1 MVDWDRVDDLRNKGW
16 DWDRIADDSKVGYQA
31 PRGVTDK
38 GRALRTLYAK
48 RARTVSREVKE
59 EEAKPTKRTDQ
70 KAKWTI
76 ARVGMLLT
84 PLFAIWFVIA
94 YFVPSPVGI
103 FISAIPDLGL
113 ALAVSA
119 FLLAFGLLRT
129 DKKWTAVFRGAVAG
143 GVVLGLV
150 LSASFGIGGLL
161 AGYPTL
167 SPFTSPEPDH
177 FNHVGN
183 PMWTSGGHPV
193 YFFFGSA
200 ACPYCSASSWAMM
213 VALERF
219 GVNGATSL
227 TGISY
232 TYSNPSDVYPNT
244 PEAVLAA
251 ATLSSNYITLQVDES
266 TYTGSIILP
275 GFANEYQN
283 AYFVAYDSGSSIP
296 FIVIGGQYFTVGTL
310 VNPSDLRSP
319 QTASGTPMTTGQV
332 LSQINAQSGQAWDA
346 ISPAADWLTAF
357 MLKADGGQPAS
368 LLTGNVLSD
377 YDAIS

>member
-1 MVDWDRVDDLRNKGW
+1 MVDWDRVDELRNKGW

-48 RARTVSREVKE
+48 RARTASREAKE
-59 EEAKPTKRTDQ
+59 EEARPTKRADQ

-84 PLFAIWFVIA
+84 PLFAMWFIIA
-94 YFVPSPVGI
+94 YFVPSPVGV

-113 ALAVSA
+113 ALAASA

-129 DKKWTAVFRGAVAG
+129 EKKWTNAFRGAVAG

-167 SPFTSPEPDH
+167 SPFTSPEPDN

-183 PMWTSGGHPV
+183 PLWTSGGHPV

-219 GVNGATSL
+219 GTLSGQYAD
-227 TGISY
+227 
-232 TYSNPSDVYPNT
+232 YSNPGDVYPST
-244 PEAVLAA
+244 PEEVLAMA
-251 ATLSSNYITLQVDES
+251 SLSSSYISLQVAEN
-266 TYTGSIILP
+266 TYTGSIVLP
-275 GFANEYQN
+275 GFGNEYQN
-283 AYFVAYDSGSSIP
+283 AYFVAYDSGGSIP
-296 FIVIGGQYFTVGTL
+296 FVVVGGQYFTVGTL
-310 VNPSDLRSP
+310 VNPADLRVP
-319 QTASGTPMTTGQV
+319 ATESGTPLTTAQV
-332 LSQINAQSGQAWDA
+332 TAQIDDQSGTAWDA
-346 ISPAADWLTAF
+346 ISPAADWITAF
-357 MLKADGGQPAS
+357 ILKVDGGQPTS
-368 LLTGNVLSD
+368 LLVGNVLTD

>member
-16 DWDRIADDSKVGYQA
+16 DWDRIADDPKVGYQA
-31 PRGVTDK
+31 PRGVSDK

-48 RARTVSREVKE
+48 RARTVSREAKE
-59 EEAKPTKRTDQ
+59 EEAKPVKRTDQ
-70 KAKWTI
+70 QAKWTI

-84 PLFAIWFVIA
+84 PLFGIWFVIA

-113 ALAVSA
+113 ALAASA
-119 FLLAFGLLRT
+119 FLLAFGLLRSE
-129 DKKWTAVFRGAVAG
+129 KKWTTVFRGAVAG
-143 GVVLGLV
+143 GIVLGLV

-167 SPFTSPEPDH
+167 SPFTTAEPDN

-183 PMWTSGGHPV
+183 PLWTAGGHPV

-200 ACPYCSASSWAMM
+200 ACPFCSASSWAMM

-219 GVNGATSL
+219 GTLSGQYAD
-227 TGISY
+227 
-232 TYSNPSDVYPNT
+232 YSNPNDVYPST
-244 PEAVLAA
+244 PEEVLAS
-251 ATLSSNYITLQVDES
+251 ATLSSNYITLEVAEN

-283 AYFVAYDSGSSIP
+283 AYFVAYDSGGSIP
-296 FIVIGGQYFTVGTL
+296 FVVVGGQYFTVGTL
-310 VNPSDLRSP
+310 VDPGQLRVP
-319 QTASGTPMTTGQV
+319 AGESGTPYTTAQV
-332 LSQINAQSGQAWDA
+332 AAQIEDQSGQAWSA
-346 ISPAADWLTAF
+346 ISPAADWITAF
-357 MLKADGGQPAS
+357 ILKADGGQPSS
-368 LLTGNVLSD
+368 LLTGTVLSD
-377 YDAIS
+377 YNSIST

>member
-1 MVDWDRVDDLRNKGW
+1 MVDWDRVDELRNKGW

-48 RARTVSREVKE
+48 RARTVSREAKE
-59 EEAKPTKRTDQ
+59 EEARPTKRTDQ

-84 PLFAIWFVIA
+84 PLFGIWFVIA

-103 FISAIPDLGL
+103 FINAIPDLGL
-113 ALAVSA
+113 ALAGSA
-119 FLLAFGLLRT
+119 FLLAFGLLREQ
-129 DKKWTAVFRGAVAG
+129 KKWTTVFRGAVAG

-167 SPFTSPEPDH
+167 SAFTSPEPDG
-177 FNHVGN
+177 FSHVGN

-219 GVNGATSL
+219 GTLTGQYTATS
-227 TGISY
+227 
-232 TYSNPSDVYPNT
+232 NPGDVYPST
-244 PEAVLAA
+244 PEEVLASA
-251 ATLSSNYITLQVDES
+251 SLASNYITLQVAEN

-283 AYFVAYDSGSSIP
+283 AYFVAYDSGGSIP
-296 FIVIGGQYFTVGTL
+296 FVVVGGQYFTVGTL
-310 VNPSDLRSP
+310 VSPADLRVP
-319 QTASGTPMTTGQV
+319 EGGSGTPFTPGQV
-332 LSQINAQSGQAWDA
+332 ISQIDAQSGQAWTA
-346 ISPAADWLTAF
+346 ISPAADWITAF
-357 MLKADGGQPAS
+357 ILKVDGGQPAS

-377 YDAIS
+377 YDSIT